1 MSTTLTHRAAD
12 ARQNELDDALQLLH
26 FGFRAVIANP
36 DRVLASHGLS
46 RVHHRILF
54 FVRRNPSGSV
64 TQLLEILDVS
74 KQALN
79 APLRTLVEKKY
90 IAVVPSET
98 DRRVK
103 QLTLTGKGEA
113 LERALSGDQRQRFA
127 AAFRKSGE
135 AKEAAWREIMRYLA
149 NPA

>member
-1 MSTTLTHRAAD
+1 MSIRLTHRTAG
-12 ARQNELDDALQLLH
+12 ARQDELDDALQLLH

-79 APLRTLVEKKY
+79 APLRTLVRKKY
-90 IAVVPSET
+90 IAVVPSKS

-103 QLTLTGKGEA
+103 ELTLTSKGEA
-113 LERALSGDQRQRFA
+113 LERTLSNDQRQRFA
-127 AAFRKSGE
+127 TAFRKSGE
-135 AKEAAWREIMRYLA
+135 AKETAWREIMRYLA
-149 NPA
+149 DPA